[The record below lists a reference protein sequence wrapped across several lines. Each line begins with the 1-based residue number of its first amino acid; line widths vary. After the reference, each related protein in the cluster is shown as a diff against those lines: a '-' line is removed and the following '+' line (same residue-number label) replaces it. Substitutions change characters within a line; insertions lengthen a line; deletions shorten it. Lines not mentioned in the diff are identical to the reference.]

1 MLAISVGEAAC
12 WPGGP
17 GTLIPRAVPTGSV
30 TVLLPLDGAAVV
42 VFVGVFVGVVVV
54 AAFVVVVA
62 AFVVVVAAFVVVV
75 AVVFAVLW

>member
-42 VFVGVFVGVVVV
+42 VFVVVFVGVFVG
-54 AAFVVVVA
+54 
-62 AFVVVVAAFVVVV
+62 VVVVAAFVVVV